1 MKILGIESSCD
12 ETACAVV
19 EDGRKVLSNIVATS
33 LEEHKLY
40 GGVVPEIAS
49 RRHAESISGVV
60 REALEKANCTMDDID
75 AVAVTYAPGLIGA
88 LLVGVNFAKGL
99 AFASG
104 TPLVPAKII
113 AELFIIDLFT
123 LDNKINKYD
132 VASLEYVYPDNLDNF
147 KLNVQDTLY
156 KNIDDNTYGKRVE
169 KLPIVSSIEV
179 LDVKQST
186 FKLKDE
192 DVNSYVVSLKWSY
205 EQDLG
210 YDKEG
215 IVTLI
220 KNDKNVYVVEYKAG
234 AVNE

>member
-1 MKILGIESSCD
+1 MKKKYKLLLCILVICIIIIIGLLVVKNIGKETPKNTVKVIDSIVDFSYTLDERDSSLMKD
-12 ETACAVV
+12 TYKNLK
-19 EDGRKVLSNIVATS
+19 KVLS
-33 LEEHKLY
+33 
-40 GGVVPEIAS
+40 S
-49 RRHAESISGVV
+49 R
-60 REALEKANCTMDDID
+60 DID
-75 AVAVTYAPGLIGA
+75 YEEYSKL
-88 LLVGVNFAKGL
+88 
-99 AFASG
+99 
-104 TPLVPAKII
+104 I

>member
-1 MKILGIESSCD
+1 MKKKYKLLLCILVICIIIIIGLLVVKNIGKETPKNTVKVIDSIVDFSYTLDERDSSLMKD
-12 ETACAVV
+12 TYKNLK
-19 EDGRKVLSNIVATS
+19 KVLS
-33 LEEHKLY
+33 
-40 GGVVPEIAS
+40 S
-49 RRHAESISGVV
+49 R
-60 REALEKANCTMDDID
+60 DID
-75 AVAVTYAPGLIGA
+75 YEEYSKL
-88 LLVGVNFAKGL
+88 
-99 AFASG
+99 
-104 TPLVPAKII
+104 I

-215 IVTLI
+215 IVTLV
-220 KNDKNVYVVEYKAG
+220 KKDKNVYVVEYKAG

>member
-1 MKILGIESSCD
+1 MKKKYKLLLCILVICIIVIIGLLVVKNIGKKTPKNDVKVIDSIVDFSYTLDERDSSLMKD
-12 ETACAVV
+12 TYK
-19 EDGRKVLSNIVATS
+19 DLKKVLSS
-33 LEEHKLY
+33 K
-40 GGVVPEIAS
+40 
-49 RRHAESISGVV
+49 
-60 REALEKANCTMDDID
+60 DID
-75 AVAVTYAPGLIGA
+75 YEEY
-88 LLVGVNFAKGL
+88 
-99 AFASG
+99 S
-104 TPLVPAKII
+104 KII

-156 KNIDDNTYGKRVE
+156 KNIEDNTYGKRTE

-205 EQDLG
+205 EQDL
-210 YDKEG
+210 
-215 IVTLI
+215 
-220 KNDKNVYVVEYKAG
+220 
-234 AVNE
+234 

>member
-1 MKILGIESSCD
+1 MENKMKKKYKLLLCILVICIIIIIGLLVVKNIGKETPKNTVKVIDSIVDFSYTLDERDSSLMKD
-12 ETACAVV
+12 TYKNLK
-19 EDGRKVLSNIVATS
+19 KVLS
-33 LEEHKLY
+33 
-40 GGVVPEIAS
+40 S
-49 RRHAESISGVV
+49 R
-60 REALEKANCTMDDID
+60 DID
-75 AVAVTYAPGLIGA
+75 YEEYSKL
-88 LLVGVNFAKGL
+88 
-99 AFASG
+99 
-104 TPLVPAKII
+104 I

-192 DVNSYVVSLKWSY
+192 NVNSYVVSLKWSY

-215 IVTLI
+215 IVTLV
-220 KNDKNVYVVEYKAG
+220 KKDKNVYVVEYKAG

>member
-1 MKILGIESSCD
+1 MENKMRKKYKLLLCILVICIIIIIGLLVVKNIGKETPKNTVKVIDSIVDFSYTLDERDSGLMKDTYKNLK
-12 ETACAVV
+12 
-19 EDGRKVLSNIVATS
+19 KVLS
-33 LEEHKLY
+33 
-40 GGVVPEIAS
+40 S
-49 RRHAESISGVV
+49 R
-60 REALEKANCTMDDID
+60 DID
-75 AVAVTYAPGLIGA
+75 YEEYSKL
-88 LLVGVNFAKGL
+88 
-99 AFASG
+99 
-104 TPLVPAKII
+104 I

-215 IVTLI
+215 IVTLV
-220 KNDKNVYVVEYKAG
+220 KKDKNVYVVEYKAG

>member
-1 MKILGIESSCD
+1 MKKKYKLLLCILVICIIIIIGLLVVKNIGKETPKNTVKVIDSIVDFSYTLDERDSSLMKDTYKNLKKILSS
-12 ETACAVV
+12 
-19 EDGRKVLSNIVATS
+19 R
-33 LEEHKLY
+33 
-40 GGVVPEIAS
+40 
-49 RRHAESISGVV
+49 
-60 REALEKANCTMDDID
+60 DID
-75 AVAVTYAPGLIGA
+75 YEEYSKL
-88 LLVGVNFAKGL
+88 
-99 AFASG
+99 
-104 TPLVPAKII
+104 I

-215 IVTLI
+215 IVTLV
-220 KNDKNVYVVEYKAG
+220 KKDKNVYVVEYKAG

>member
-1 MKILGIESSCD
+1 MENRMKKKYKLLLCILVICIIVIIGLLVVKNKGEKTPKNDVKVIDSIVDFSYTLD
-12 ETACAVV
+12 ERDSNLMKDTYKNLK
-19 EDGRKVLSNIVATS
+19 KVLSS
-33 LEEHKLY
+33 K
-40 GGVVPEIAS
+40 
-49 RRHAESISGVV
+49 
-60 REALEKANCTMDDID
+60 DID
-75 AVAVTYAPGLIGA
+75 YEEY
-88 LLVGVNFAKGL
+88 
-99 AFASG
+99 S
-104 TPLVPAKII
+104 KII

-215 IVTLI
+215 IVTLV

>member
-1 MKILGIESSCD
+1 MENKMKKKYKLLLCILVICIIIIIGLLVVKNIGKETPKNTVKVIDSIVDFSYTLDERDSSLMKD
-12 ETACAVV
+12 TYKNLK
-19 EDGRKVLSNIVATS
+19 KVLS
-33 LEEHKLY
+33 
-40 GGVVPEIAS
+40 S
-49 RRHAESISGVV
+49 R
-60 REALEKANCTMDDID
+60 DID
-75 AVAVTYAPGLIGA
+75 YEEYSKL
-88 LLVGVNFAKGL
+88 
-99 AFASG
+99 
-104 TPLVPAKII
+104 I
-113 AELFIIDLFT
+113 AELFVIDLFT

-192 DVNSYVVSLKWSY
+192 DVNTYVVSLKWSY

-215 IVTLI
+215 IVTLV
-220 KNDKNVYVVEYKAG
+220 KKDKNVYVVEYKAG

>member
-1 MKILGIESSCD
+1 MENKMKKKYKLLLCILVICIIIIIGLLVVKNIGKETPKNTVKVIDSIVDFSYTLDERDSSLMKD
-12 ETACAVV
+12 TYKNLK
-19 EDGRKVLSNIVATS
+19 KVLS
-33 LEEHKLY
+33 
-40 GGVVPEIAS
+40 S
-49 RRHAESISGVV
+49 R
-60 REALEKANCTMDDID
+60 DID
-75 AVAVTYAPGLIGA
+75 YEEYSKL
-88 LLVGVNFAKGL
+88 
-99 AFASG
+99 
-104 TPLVPAKII
+104 I

-215 IVTLI
+215 IVTLV

>member
-1 MKILGIESSCD
+1 MKKKYKLLLCILVICIIIIIGLLVVKNIGKETPKNTVKVIDSIVDFSYTLDERDSSLMKD
-12 ETACAVV
+12 TYKNLK
-19 EDGRKVLSNIVATS
+19 KVLS
-33 LEEHKLY
+33 
-40 GGVVPEIAS
+40 S
-49 RRHAESISGVV
+49 R
-60 REALEKANCTMDDID
+60 DID
-75 AVAVTYAPGLIGA
+75 YEEYSKL
-88 LLVGVNFAKGL
+88 
-99 AFASG
+99 
-104 TPLVPAKII
+104 I
-113 AELFIIDLFT
+113 AELFVIDLFT

-192 DVNSYVVSLKWSY
+192 DVNTYVVSLKWSY

-215 IVTLI
+215 IVTLV
-220 KNDKNVYVVEYKAG
+220 KKDKNVYVVEYKAG

>member
-1 MKILGIESSCD
+1 MKKKYKLLLCILVICIIIIIGLLVVKNIGKETPKNTVKVIDSIVDFSYTLDERDSSLMKD
-12 ETACAVV
+12 TYKNLK
-19 EDGRKVLSNIVATS
+19 KVLS
-33 LEEHKLY
+33 
-40 GGVVPEIAS
+40 S
-49 RRHAESISGVV
+49 R
-60 REALEKANCTMDDID
+60 DID
-75 AVAVTYAPGLIGA
+75 YEEYSKL
-88 LLVGVNFAKGL
+88 
-99 AFASG
+99 
-104 TPLVPAKII
+104 I

-192 DVNSYVVSLKWSY
+192 NVNSYVVSLKWSY

-215 IVTLI
+215 IVTLV
-220 KNDKNVYVVEYKAG
+220 KKDKNVYVVEYKAG

>member
-1 MKILGIESSCD
+1 MENRMKKKYKLLLRILVICIIVIIGLLVVKNIGKKTPKNDVKVIDSIVDFSYTLDERDSSLMKD
-12 ETACAVV
+12 TYK
-19 EDGRKVLSNIVATS
+19 DLKKVLSS
-33 LEEHKLY
+33 K
-40 GGVVPEIAS
+40 
-49 RRHAESISGVV
+49 
-60 REALEKANCTMDDID
+60 DID
-75 AVAVTYAPGLIGA
+75 YEKYSKL
-88 LLVGVNFAKGL
+88 
-99 AFASG
+99 
-104 TPLVPAKII
+104 I

-123 LDNKINKYD
+123 LD

-156 KNIDDNTYGKRVE
+156 KNIEDNTYGKRTE

-179 LDVKQST
+179 LDIKQSA
-186 FKLKDE
+186 FKLKEE
-192 DVNSYVVSLKWSY
+192 DVDSYVVSLKWNY

-220 KNDKNVYVVEYKAG
+220 KDDKKVYVVEYKAG

>member
-1 MKILGIESSCD
+1 MENRMKKKYKLLLRILVICIIVIIGLLVVKNIGKETPKNTVKVIDSIVDFSYTLDERDSSLMKD
-12 ETACAVV
+12 TYK
-19 EDGRKVLSNIVATS
+19 DLKKVLSS
-33 LEEHKLY
+33 K
-40 GGVVPEIAS
+40 
-49 RRHAESISGVV
+49 
-60 REALEKANCTMDDID
+60 DID
-75 AVAVTYAPGLIGA
+75 YE
-88 LLVGVNFAKGL
+88 KY
-99 AFASG
+99 S
-104 TPLVPAKII
+104 KII

-156 KNIDDNTYGKRVE
+156 KNIDDNTYGKRTK

-215 IVTLI
+215 IVTLV
-220 KNDKNVYVVEYKAG
+220 KKDKNVYVVEYKAG

>member
-1 MKILGIESSCD
+1 MENKMKKKYKLLLCILVICIIIIIGLLVVKNIGKETPKNTVKVIDSIVDFSYTLDERDSSLMKD
-12 ETACAVV
+12 TYKNLK
-19 EDGRKVLSNIVATS
+19 KVLS
-33 LEEHKLY
+33 
-40 GGVVPEIAS
+40 S
-49 RRHAESISGVV
+49 R
-60 REALEKANCTMDDID
+60 DID
-75 AVAVTYAPGLIGA
+75 YEEYSKL
-88 LLVGVNFAKGL
+88 
-99 AFASG
+99 
-104 TPLVPAKII
+104 I

>member
-1 MKILGIESSCD
+1 MENKMKKKYKLLLCILVICIIIIIGLLVVKNIGKETPKNTVKVIDSIVDFSYTLDERDSSLMKDTYKNLKKILSS
-12 ETACAVV
+12 
-19 EDGRKVLSNIVATS
+19 R
-33 LEEHKLY
+33 
-40 GGVVPEIAS
+40 
-49 RRHAESISGVV
+49 
-60 REALEKANCTMDDID
+60 DID
-75 AVAVTYAPGLIGA
+75 YEEYSKL
-88 LLVGVNFAKGL
+88 
-99 AFASG
+99 
-104 TPLVPAKII
+104 I

-215 IVTLI
+215 IVTLV
-220 KNDKNVYVVEYKAG
+220 KKDKNVYVVEYKAG

>member
-1 MKILGIESSCD
+1 MENKMKKKYKLLLCILVICIIIIIGLLVVKNIGKETPKNTVKVIDSIVDFSYTLDERDSSLMKD
-12 ETACAVV
+12 TYKNLK
-19 EDGRKVLSNIVATS
+19 KVLS
-33 LEEHKLY
+33 
-40 GGVVPEIAS
+40 S
-49 RRHAESISGVV
+49 R
-60 REALEKANCTMDDID
+60 DID
-75 AVAVTYAPGLIGA
+75 YEEYSKL
-88 LLVGVNFAKGL
+88 
-99 AFASG
+99 
-104 TPLVPAKII
+104 I

-215 IVTLI
+215 IVTLV
-220 KNDKNVYVVEYKAG
+220 KKDKNVYVVEYKAG